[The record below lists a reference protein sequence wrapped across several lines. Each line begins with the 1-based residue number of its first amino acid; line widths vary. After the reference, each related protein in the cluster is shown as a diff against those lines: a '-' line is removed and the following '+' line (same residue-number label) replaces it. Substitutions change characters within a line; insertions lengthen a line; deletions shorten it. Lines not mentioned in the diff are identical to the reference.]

1 MNATSGREINFFSD
15 CHLAPKFFKVIVH
28 SKIVCRH
35 FQKQTKPFFT
45 LSAFLI
51 DPLKIML
58 RKRSF
63 TCHKV
68 DTRMDDIQRSS
79 SPKSKMAFSYR
90 SKGTCCVLE
99 TNLKRGSL
107 PRICLCKSVKFTIS
121 LGKVMMKHSS
131 RQLLRLIFGIWSPK

>member
-1 MNATSGREINFFSD
+1 MQHQGVKFFFFSD
-15 CHLAPKFFKVIVH
+15 CHLAPNFFKVVVN

-51 DPLKIML
+51 DPSKIML
-58 RKRSF
+58 EKRSL

-79 SPKSKMAFSYR
+79 PAKSKMAFSYR

-99 TNLKRGSL
+99 TNLTRKFIADLSL
-107 PRICLCKSVKFTIS
+107 QIC
-121 LGKVMMKHSS
+121 
-131 RQLLRLIFGIWSPK
+131 

>member
-1 MNATSGREINFFSD
+1 MATVKCLKAFESSTGDNEETIRMNATSGREIFFFFPD
-15 CHLAPKFFKVIVH
+15 CHLAPNFFKVVVN

-35 FQKQTKPFFT
+35 FQKQTKHFFT

-51 DPLKIML
+51 DPSKIML

-79 SPKSKMAFSYR
+79 PPKSKMAFSYR

-99 TNLKRGSL
+99 TNLTR
-107 PRICLCKSVKFTIS
+107 KFTADLS
-121 LGKVMMKHSS
+121 L
-131 RQLLRLIFGIWSPK
+131 QIC